1 MNVSRGQRFPGA
13 PSRSSVPTVS
23 RPRLRDTA
31 FRRWFLDREQAEEPE
46 GYYEDE
52 KEVAA
57 HHHVQ
62 PWWKVMCLT
71 GVDYFSTLGYQPGI
85 AALAAGALSPIA
97 TLVLV
102 AVTLIGALPMY
113 RRVAEESPHGDGSL
127 SMLER
132 LLNYWPSKL
141 LVLSLLGFVATGFVI
156 TITLSGADAAAH
168 LVENPLL
175 SSTLHGYNVAIT
187 LGLVALLAVV
197 FLIGFSEAIGVA
209 VVLVIAYLALSAVVI
224 GDGLTEVVRHAD
236 RLTGWWTGL
245 QNSFGSPV
253 IMVGAAM
260 LVFPALA
267 LGLSGFETGVVVM
280 PLVKGDPSDTQQNPT
295 GRIRNAKKLLTGAAA
310 IMSVMLI
317 GSATV
322 TTLLIPAGEFWPAT
336 TITRTVNSSDLDAGL
351 VTMDMPMDA
360 QDRPQVVTTVP
371 LPGGRSGTYTVRVEA
386 GGELLT
392 MNVEEVDLGNAT
404 LVTMNKPAGGANGR
418 ALAYLAHQRLGE
430 GFGTVYDVSTI
441 LILWFAGA
449 SAMAGLLNIVPRY
462 LPRYGM
468 APEWARS
475 TRPLVV
481 LFAIVAALVTVV
493 FQASVDKQAGAYATG
508 VLALMTSAAFAVCL
522 AERRRGHRLAAI
534 GFGVVTAIFVYTTVI
549 TIAQRPEGL
558 LIAAIFI
565 GVILFLS
572 AMSRIVRST
581 ELRVGHVVLEPQAE
595 AIFARWSAA
604 HPGPLRFISN
614 KLDAGDRAEYDAKE
628 LDVRAATHLGP
639 QTPAIF
645 LEVEVVDASE
655 FSADVMVGGE
665 LVGRHAVLRARGVAV
680 PNTLAAIMLHIAEHT
695 AEPPHIYFAWSE
707 RGPAENV
714 LLFLMGGGGDIAPL
728 THEILRVAEPD
739 AARRPHV
746 HVGG

>member
-1 MNVSRGQRFPGA
+1 MTRPA
-13 PSRSSVPTVS
+13 PRN
-23 RPRLRDTA
+23 TA
-31 FRRWFLDREQAEEPE
+31 FRRWFLQSEGSTEPE
-46 GYYEDE
+46 SFYEDE
-52 KEVAA
+52 KEATA
-57 HHHVQ
+57 KQHVQ

-102 AVTLIGALPMY
+102 AVTLLGALPMY

-156 TITLSGADAAAH
+156 TITLSGADASAH

-175 SSTLHGYNVAIT
+175 TGALHGYNVLIT
-187 LGLVALLAVV
+187 LGLIALLGVV
-197 FLIGFSEAIGVA
+197 FLIGFSEAIGIA
-209 VVLVIAYLALSAVVI
+209 VVLVLAYLALSAVVI
-224 GDGLTEVVRHAD
+224 SDGMVEIVHHAD
-236 RLTGWWTGL
+236 RLANWWTGL
-245 QNSFGSPV
+245 QNTIGSPV
-253 IMVGAAM
+253 LMVAAAM

-280 PLVKGDPSDTQQNPT
+280 PLIKGDVTDTPQTPA
-295 GRIRNAKKLLTGAAA
+295 GRIRNAKRLLTMAAA

-322 TTLLIPAGEFWPAT
+322 TTLLIPAAEFWPAT
-336 TITRTVNSSDLDAGL
+336 TITRTVNSSDLEAGL
-351 VTMDMPMDA
+351 VTMDMPLDA
-360 QDRPQVVTTVP
+360 QDRPQLIT
-371 LPGGRSGTYTVRVEA
+371 TVRVPRGQADKYTVPVDA
-386 GGELLT
+386 GGETLT
-392 MNVEEVDLGNAT
+392 MSVREVDLGSAT
-404 LVTMNKPAGGANGR
+404 QVIMSKPAGGANGR
-418 ALAYLAHQRLGE
+418 ALAYLAHERLGE

-475 TRPLVV
+475 NRPLVV
-481 LFAIVAALVTVV
+481 VFTLVATLVTIV
-493 FQASVDKQAGAYATG
+493 FQASVDRQAGAYATG
-508 VLALMTSAAFAVCL
+508 VLALMTSAAFAVFL
-522 AERRRGHRLAAI
+522 TELHRKHRLAAA
-534 GFGVVTAIFVYTTVI
+534 GFAVVTAIFVYTTVI
-549 TIAQRPEGL
+549 TIAERPEGL

-565 GVILFLS
+565 VTILFFSALS
-572 AMSRIVRST
+572 RVVRST
-581 ELRVGHVVLEPQAE
+581 ELRVNHVILEPQAE
-595 AIFARWSAA
+595 AIFARWASA

-628 LDVRAATHLGP
+628 LDVRAATHLGEK
-639 QTPAIF
+639 QPAIF
-645 LEVEVVDASE
+645 LEVEVIDASE
-655 FSADVMVGGE
+655 FAADVRVGGE

-680 PNTLAAIMLHIAEHT
+680 PNTLAAIMLHVAHQT
-695 AEPPHIYFAWSE
+695 DQPPHIYFAWSE

-714 LLFLMGGGGDIAPL
+714 MLFLMGGGGDIAPL

-739 AARRPHV
+739 EAKRPQV